1 MNFYAEKY
9 LNANRNAIDLKK
21 IDTFEKRKLLYE
33 ILGIDLTDS
42 DFIDQAY
49 RFAIECCES
58 LKWIYV
64 FSYVVKFKN
73 EAKKEAIEF
82 TQGQYECYKEQLL
95 KKLSFDLKNFL
106 TKL

>member
-9 LNANRNAIDLKK
+9 LNANRNGVELKK
-21 IDTFEKRKLLYE
+21 IDTFEKRKQLFEMLN
-33 ILGIDLTDS
+33 IDLSDS

-49 RFAIECCES
+49 KFAIECCES

-64 FSYVVKFKN
+64 YSYFVKFKS
-73 EAKKEAIEF
+73 EQKKEAIDF

-95 KKLSFDLKNFL
+95 KKLAIDLKSFL
-106 TKL
+106 I